1 MAETGLI
8 EYTYRDD
15 WRTEDPSLPS
25 YYPQPGWRVRCTEHG
40 HLGAPG
46 KVHGKRS
53 SAQMVATTHLNAA
66 HAEAVR
72 RWSFTR
78 DQLID
83 AIAHLEAY
91 PATAGP
97 GQRVFISAE
106 SMADAIIEAL
116 AVAGKSAPR
125 EGADGDG

>member
-15 WRTEDPSLPS
+15 WRTEDPSLPPF
-25 YYPQPGWRVRCTEHG
+25 YPQPGWRVRCAEHG

-83 AIAHLEAY
+83 AIALLQAFPLQPGRVNGRRDHRSAGSGRQERIEAR
-91 PATAGP
+91 G
-97 GQRVFISAE
+97 GG
-106 SMADAIIEAL
+106 MADA
-116 AVAGKSAPR
+116 
-125 EGADGDG
+125 

>member
-1 MAETGLI
+1 MSEAGLI

-25 YYPQPGWRVRCTEHG
+25 YYPQPGWRVQCAEHG
-40 HLGAPG
+40 HLGTPG

-78 DQLID
+78 DELVD
-83 AIAHLEAY
+83 ALRRRKPLAPLDGPVTILEGDA
-91 PATAGP
+91 
-97 GQRVFISAE
+97 VFE
-106 SMADAIIEAL
+106 SMADALIEAL
-116 AVAGKSAPR
+116 
-125 EGADGDG
+125 EDGRDDA